1 MMSNKKKTSKKSQKK
16 LTKAKKS
23 KSKRIMDMQSREM
36 LQPGARG
43 GVITGPSNFPGYRGQ

>member
-1 MMSNKKKTSKKSQKK
+1 MSNKKKISKKSQKK